1 MSTPSR
7 SRSLL
12 LKISVNMETS
22 GSSECCCGMED
33 AERVTEQAS
42 EVVVFDDGSLTL
54 PVIVVGNGPSAIF
67 LSLLLSGWR
76 PQIVSEPSHSNP
88 LLDCKLKELAGQG
101 LFEQDLEYLS
111 QGLEGRTSNPV
122 SLLLDAL
129 LRPDAD
135 CGSEQPSLLDW
146 HCDSSRAIPHL
157 VLGRGPPGGSW
168 NDMEGSMRTLSLGS
182 WMELPVLSFKDWMLE
197 NRRNFR
203 NDRATAADVAAYYR
217 HYVHAMC
224 LDCRF
229 ITGTHVTS
237 VKRITPPAHDHS
249 VASWEVNGHHVGTDQ
264 QVNKSFRVRAA
275 TVVLAT
281 GSTDMAVKL
290 GVPGE
295 ELSYV
300 GHTAQHLEAI
310 LKETPKGLSATF
322 PPVLVIGGGFSA
334 ADAVLALRHA
344 GLPVIHAFRSPPGVS
359 GHGLAQLPS
368 SLYPEYHKVL
378 QMMHLG
384 NESYYG
390 FTSLPSHR
398 VLCFL
403 PNNKVLLAGPSNS
416 PLIAQTV
423 LAVAVRIGS
432 APDLS
437 FLPEGGQALARYPND
452 RINPRSNPVAL
463 EPLTHETEAEPG
475 LFAIGPLAGDKFV
488 RFSLGGVL
496 AVAVCIASRQETESI
511 KT

>member
-1 MSTPSR
+1 MD
-7 SRSLL
+7 
-12 LKISVNMETS
+12 TS
-22 GSSECCCGMED
+22 GSVDYCCGMED
-33 AERVTEQAS
+33 SGRMTGQDP
-42 EVVVFDDGSLTL
+42 EVVLVDDGTLTL
-54 PVIVVGNGPSAIF
+54 PVVIVGNGPSAIF

-76 PQIVSEPSHSNP
+76 PQVVSEPSHSNP

-101 LFEQDLEYLS
+101 LFEQDLDYLS
-111 QGLEGRTSNPV
+111 QGLEGRSSNPV

-135 CGSEQPSLLDW
+135 CGSEEPSLVDW
-146 HCDSSRAIPHL
+146 HRDTSCAIPHL

-168 NDMEGSMRTLSLGS
+168 NDMDGSMRTLSLGS
-182 WMELPVLSFKDWMLE
+182 WMELPVLAFKDWMLE

-217 HYVHAMC
+217 HYVREMR
-224 LDCRF
+224 LDRRF

-237 VKRITPPAHDHS
+237 VRRTTLPTHDRS
-249 VASWEVNGHHVGTDQ
+249 IASWVVDGHHVGRGQ
-264 QVNKSFRVRAA
+264 EGNKSFRVRAA

-281 GSTDMAVKL
+281 GSTDKVAKL
-290 GVPGE
+290 GVLGE

-300 GHTAQHLEAI
+300 GHTALHLEAI
-310 LKETPKGLSATF
+310 LKETPKGFSATC
-322 PPVLVIGGGFSA
+322 PPVLVVGGGFSA

-344 GLPVIHAFRSPPGVS
+344 GLPVVHAFRGPPGGS

-398 VLCFL
+398 VLSFL
-403 PNNKVLLAGPSNS
+403 PNNKVLLAGPSDS

-437 FLPEGGQALARYPND
+437 FLPEGGQALALYPND
-452 RINPRSNPVAL
+452 GISPRSNPVAL
-463 EPLTHETEAEPG
+463 EPLTHETKAEPG

-488 RFSLGGVL
+488 RFSLGGGL
-496 AVAVCIASRQETESI
+496 AAAVCIASRRHDVTSI
-511 KT
+511 KNR